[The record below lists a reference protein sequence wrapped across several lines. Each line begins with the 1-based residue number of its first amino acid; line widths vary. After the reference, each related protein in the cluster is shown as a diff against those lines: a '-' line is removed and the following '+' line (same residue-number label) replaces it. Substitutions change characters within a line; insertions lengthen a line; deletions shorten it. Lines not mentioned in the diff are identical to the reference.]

1 MICRAVIAIF
11 WHVRYLSIWH
21 ILNYVQH
28 LIELFHMYPT
38 SIATK
43 NVPKIVD
50 IGTCYKLVA
59 LLLAKKILL
68 CAFSKSQTKLLLE
81 MCNYC

>member
-21 ILNYVQH
+21 ILNYVQC
-28 LIELFHMYPT
+28 LIGLFHMYPT

-50 IGTCYKLVA
+50 IGACYKLVA
-59 LLLAKKILL
+59 LLVAKKIL
-68 CAFSKSQTKLLLE
+68 FFYVHSQNLKL
-81 MCNYC
+81 NYY